1 MGDKHLRELKKEA
14 EIDNSRL
21 EEIMKKDITPEMQ
34 EEFFE
39 VFRGSQLF
47 MPVSFS
53 ADMFEGLENAK
64 PGDVFKTPRQSGFDI
79 NYLKNSDGEKAVPLF
94 TSDEVM
100 KEVGVRSSV
109 FVIYMADL
117 AGMLEQSDRYST
129 VVVNPFTPSE
139 LNIPMEGFLNL
150 FREVSDDEQEFMDSI
165 SELLKALKEHSVELE
180 ENSTLVL
187 RLDENLMI
195 DNAVDG
201 VFTPPIPFYASS
213 NPKSR
218 EDMKYTNILLMPKS
232 KKILPIGPVENELD
246 VVIAPGTVFNLED
259 RLDDFTSLWMC
270 GEQPFYED
278 DD

>member
-1 MGDKHLRELKKEA
+1 MDDKHLEELKKEA
-14 EIDNSRL
+14 EIDNSQL
-21 EEIMKKDITPEMQ
+21 EEIMKKDISPEMQ

-39 VFRGSQLF
+39 VFKESQLF

-64 PGDVFKTPRQSGFDI
+64 PGDVLETPKQSGFDI
-79 NYLKNSDGEKAVPLF
+79 NYLTNQDGEKAVPLF

-100 KEVGVRSSV
+100 KEAGVKSSV

-165 SELLKALKEHSVELE
+165 SKLLKALKEHSVELE

-187 RLDENLMI
+187 RIDENLMI

-201 VFTPPIPFYASS
+201 VFAPPIPFYASS

-218 EDMKYTNILLMPKS
+218 ENMKYTNILLMPKS

-246 VVIAPGTVFNLED
+246 VVIAPGTEFNLED
-259 RLDDFTSLWMC
+259 RLDEFTSLWMC

-278 DD
+278 E

>member
-1 MGDKHLRELKKEA
+1 MDDKHLEELKKEA
-14 EIDNSRL
+14 EIDNSQL
-21 EEIMKKDITPEMQ
+21 EEIMKKDISPEMQ

-39 VFRGSQLF
+39 VFKESQLF

-53 ADMFEGLENAK
+53 ADMFEGIENAK
-64 PGDVFKTPRQSGFDI
+64 PGDVLQTPKQSGFDI
-79 NYLKNSDGEKAVPLF
+79 NYLTNQDGEKAVPLF

-100 KEVGVRSSV
+100 KEAGVKSSV

-165 SELLKALKEHSVELE
+165 SKLLKALKEHSVELE

-187 RLDENLMI
+187 RIDENLMI

-201 VFTPPIPFYASS
+201 VFAPPIPFYASS

-218 EDMKYTNILLMPKS
+218 ENMKYTNILLMPKS

-246 VVIAPGTVFNLED
+246 VVIAPGTEFNLED
-259 RLDDFTSLWMC
+259 RLDEFTSLWMC

-278 DD
+278 E

>member
-1 MGDKHLRELKKEA
+1 MDDKHLEELKKEA
-14 EIDNSRL
+14 EIDNSQL
-21 EEIMKKDITPEMQ
+21 EEIMKKDISPEMQ

-39 VFRGSQLF
+39 VFKESQLF

-53 ADMFEGLENAK
+53 ADMFEGIENAK
-64 PGDVFKTPRQSGFDI
+64 PGDVLQTPKQSGFDI
-79 NYLKNSDGEKAVPLF
+79 NYLTNQDGEKAVPLF

-100 KEVGVRSSV
+100 KEAGVKSSV

-201 VFTPPIPFYASS
+201 VFAPPIPFYASS

-246 VVIAPGTVFNLED
+246 VVIAPGTEFNLED
-259 RLDDFTSLWMC
+259 RLDEFTSLWMC

-278 DD
+278 E